1 VIHIVDIRAHEVD
14 NFCAHKTVDIYC
26 VMGYYHNRNWQGAE
40 MSYEMMGWAF
50 TAIAAWVFVA
60 FAVSQSQ
67 PMTSM
72 VTVGIF

>member
-1 VIHIVDIRAHEVD
+1 
-14 NFCAHKTVDIYC
+14 
-26 VMGYYHNRNWQGAE
+26 